1 MIAGLTV
8 ILVCQ
13 LCGEAIVRGFGWPVP
28 GPVLGM
34 LFLFAA
40 LSLRD
45 RFGAPA
51 EGGPVEAT
59 AKVLLANLSLLF
71 VPAGAGVVQRLDVLK
86 EHGTGLAIALVV
98 STVLTL
104 LVTVVTFL
112 AVSRWYRSDSAAEA
126 DG

>member
-1 MIAGLTV
+1 
-8 ILVCQ
+8 
-13 LCGEAIVRGFGWPVP
+13 
-28 GPVLGM
+28 
-34 LFLFAA
+34 
-40 LSLRD
+40 
-45 RFGAPA
+45 
-51 EGGPVEAT
+51 
-59 AKVLLANLSLLF
+59 
-71 VPAGAGVVQRLDVLK
+71 VLK